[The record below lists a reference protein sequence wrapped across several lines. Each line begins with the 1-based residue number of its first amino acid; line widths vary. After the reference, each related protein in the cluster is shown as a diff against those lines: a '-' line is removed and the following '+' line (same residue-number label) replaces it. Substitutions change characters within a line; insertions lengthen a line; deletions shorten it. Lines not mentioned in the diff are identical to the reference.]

1 MKILYLDC
9 FSGISGDMVLGALID
24 SGLKIDIL
32 RKELAKLGL
41 KGYRI
46 TAKKV
51 MRGGLAGTKFDVLL
65 DTKVKSR
72 HSKSL
77 KEILN
82 LIDNSALEPRV
93 KKLSKDIFHNLAKAE
108 TRVHAEPGENL
119 HFHEL
124 GDIDS
129 IIDII
134 GAAISINKLKIE
146 RVYSSILPLGRGT
159 VNTRGGILPLPA
171 PATVEL
177 LKGFPVKLGRETN
190 ELVTPTGAGIVTA
203 LAHHGEV
210 PEMRI
215 ESIGYGAGS
224 RGSDDVPNML
234 RVIIGQTCEDYI
246 ADSVTAL
253 EANIDDMLP
262 LNYEHLFKKLFDAGA
277 LDVYLTPI
285 QMKKSRPAV
294 LLTVLFEEH
303 LIDRIT
309 GIIFSE
315 TTTFGVR
322 YHREVRKKL
331 NRRIVK
337 VKTKYGECRVKI
349 GESNGVIKS
358 ISPEYEDCKD
368 IAERKDIPFRKVYD
382 EVKKIWDNKKTNKK
396 LLEK

>member
-32 RKELAKLGL
+32 RRELAKLGL

-46 TAKKV
+46 TTKKV

-65 DTKVKSR
+65 DTKIKSR

-93 KKLSKDIFHNLAKAE
+93 KKLSTDIFHNLAKAE
-108 TRVHAEPGENL
+108 TIVHAEPGEDL

-124 GDIDS
+124 GDMDS
-129 IIDII
+129 IIDIV
-134 GAAISINKLKIE
+134 GAAIGINKLRIE

-177 LKGFPVKLGRETN
+177 LKGFPVKLGREPD

-203 LAHHGEV
+203 LAHQGEI

-224 RGSDDVPNML
+224 RCSDDVPNMM
-234 RVIIGQTCEDYI
+234 RVIIGQACEDYI
-246 ADSVTAL
+246 ADSVIAL

-303 LIDRIT
+303 LIDRVT

-322 YHREVRKKL
+322 YHREARKKL

-349 GESNGVIKS
+349 GESNGAVKI
-358 ISPEYEDCKD
+358 ISPEYEDCKK
-368 IAERKDIPFRKVYD
+368 IAERKSIPLWKVYD
-382 EVKKIWDNKKTNKK
+382 EAKKIGIANANKK

>member
-1 MKILYLDC
+1 M
-9 FSGISGDMVLGALID
+9 
-24 SGLKIDIL
+24 
-32 RKELAKLGL
+32 
-41 KGYRI
+41 
-46 TAKKV
+46 
-51 MRGGLAGTKFDVLL
+51 
-65 DTKVKSR
+65 
-72 HSKSL
+72 
-77 KEILN
+77 
-82 LIDNSALEPRV
+82 
-93 KKLSKDIFHNLAKAE
+93 
-108 TRVHAEPGENL
+108 
-119 HFHEL
+119 
-124 GDIDS
+124 DS

-303 LIDRIT
+303 LIDRVT